1 MAKKVRVGLLFGGRS
16 PEHPISIRSARSLVA
31 ALDRDRFTPVLIGID
46 PSGRWHLV
54 GEDVFRQLEARSDER
69 GPNEIV
75 PTALRHVTDAER
87 PRSDDTTAVDVV
99 FPILHGA
106 YGEDGTIQ
114 GMLEMLDLPY
124 VGAGVLGSAVGMDKD
139 VQKRLLRAADIAV
152 VPFLTVQ
159 EGWWQRAPQEV
170 EERALD
176 LGLPL
181 FVKPANLGSSVGVH
195 RVATAADLRPAILDA
210 LSYDP
215 KVLIEKG
222 IDARE
227 IECSVLGNEQP
238 QASVP
243 GEIVAGA
250 DFYSYD
256 EKYSNSSNS
265 ELRIPAPLSAEM
277 TARVRAMAVRTFEV
291 LECSG
296 MARVDFFLDRDS
308 DHLYVNELNSIPGF
322 TSISMYP
329 KLWEATGLSYR
340 DLITRLIELAFE
352 RHATRER
359 LRDPGSTRR
368 RPLRTTWK

>member
-1 MAKKVRVGLLFGGRS
+1 MAEKVRVGLLFGGRS

-31 ALDRDRFTPVLIGID
+31 ALDRDRFIPVLIGID
-46 PSGRWHLV
+46 PTGRWHLV
-54 GEDVFRQLEARSDER
+54 GEDVFRQLETRSDER
-69 GPNEIV
+69 GTNEII
-75 PTALRHVTDAER
+75 PTSLRKMATSGRHNETDGT
-87 PRSDDTTAVDVV
+87 PSVDVI

-106 YGEDGTIQ
+106 YGEDGTVQ
-114 GMLEMLDLPY
+114 GLLEMLDLPY

-139 VQKRLLRAADIAV
+139 IQKRLLREAGIAV
-152 VPFLTVQ
+152 VPFLTVT
-159 EGWWQRAPQEV
+159 ERWWHEAPQDV
-170 EERALD
+170 ADRAAA
-176 LGLPL
+176 LGYPL
-181 FVKPANLGSSVGVH
+181 FAKPANLGSSVGVH
-195 RVATAADLRPAILDA
+195 KVNTGADLHAAITDA

-215 KVLIEKG
+215 KILIERG
-222 IDARE
+222 INARE
-227 IECSVLGNEQP
+227 IECSVLGNDDP

-256 EKYSNSSNS
+256 AKYSNSSTS
-265 ELRIPAPLSAEM
+265 ELRIPAPLPPELSA
-277 TARVRAMAVRTFEV
+277 AVRALAVRTFQV

-308 DHLYVNELNSIPGF
+308 NVLYVNELNSIPGF

-340 DLITRLIELAFE
+340 DLVTRLIELAFE

-359 LRDPGSTRR
+359 LRDPDAARR
-368 RPLRTTWK
+368 RT

>member
-16 PEHPISIRSARSLVA
+16 PEHPISIRSARSVVA
-31 ALDRDRFTPVLIGID
+31 SLDRDRFTPVLIGID
-46 PSGRWHLV
+46 PTGRWHLV
-54 GEDVFRQLEARSDER
+54 GEDVFRQLEARSDEQ
-69 GPNEIV
+69 GTNEIV
-75 PTALRHVTDAER
+75 PTALRHVAGAER
-87 PRSDDTTAVDVV
+87 PRTDDPIAVDVV

-176 LGLPL
+176 LGVPL

-195 RVATAADLRPAILDA
+195 RAATAAELRPAIADA

-215 KVLIEKG
+215 KILIEKG
-222 IDARE
+222 INARE
-227 IECSVLGNEQP
+227 IECSVLGNAQP

-256 EKYSNSSNS
+256 EKYSNSSSS
-265 ELRIPAPLSAEM
+265 ELLIPAPLSPEM

-308 DHLYVNELNSIPGF
+308 DQLYVNELNSIPGF

-340 DLITRLIELAFE
+340 DLLTRLIDLAFE

-359 LRDPGSTRR
+359 LRDPGSTRH
-368 RPLRTTWK
+368 RT